1 MGDIWGMKQEK
12 RVEQTKQALQD
23 SLLRLMEKKSLE
35 KITVKEICDG
45 ADVNRSTFYV
55 YYGSPREVLEGAK
68 AALCERVRQMPRDY
82 ENIQGLVD
90 KIVSAFYGQRE
101 MILLLLRDGEVGWM
115 MDVFDV
121 FRDDLVMTL
130 QRQGISAERAQR
142 TWLYNA
148 AGMCA
153 VLARWIVEHPEGM
166 GPEIME
172 ELYGLT
178 MQGLGVYLH

>member
-1 MGDIWGMKQEK
+1 MKQEK

-23 SLLRLMEKKSLE
+23 SLLALMKKKPLE

-82 ENIQGLVD
+82 EDIRGLVG
-90 KIVSAFYGQRE
+90 KIVAAFYGQRD

-115 MDVFDV
+115 MNVLDV
-121 FRDDLVMTL
+121 FRDDLMTTL
-130 QRQGISAERAQR
+130 QRNGVPEEIAQR
-142 TWLYNA
+142 IWLYNE

-172 ELYGLT
+172 ELYRLT
-178 MQGLGVYLH
+178 MQGLGVYL